1 MEVNANPGQDILT
14 EIKGF
19 FQKAEKTALTDIQEV
34 GTVAWH
40 ILSTAIAKELPQ
52 LPGIV
57 IKAVVGAASSTGN
70 KTQAALDS
78 ILMDL
83 KATGI
88 QSLASATTGDVSEI
102 GAALGLDGN
111 TVDNYLTAT
120 VQALRAKG
128 VI

>member
-70 KTQAALDS
+70 KAQAALDS
-78 ILMDL
+78 ILADL
-83 KATGI
+83 KATGV

-111 TVDNYLTAT
+111 TVSNYLTAT

>member
-1 MEVNANPGQDILT
+1 MEANANPGQDILT

-19 FQKAEKTALTDIQEV
+19 FQKAEKTALDDIKEV
-34 GTVAWH
+34 GAVTWH

-57 IKAVVGAASSTGN
+57 IKAVVGAASAAGN

-78 ILMDL
+78 ILADL
-83 KATGI
+83 KASGI
-88 QSLASATTGDVSEI
+88 QSLVSATAGDASEI

>member
-1 MEVNANPGQDILT
+1 MEVNTNPGQDILT

-19 FQKAEKTALTDIQEV
+19 FQKAENTALTDIQEV
-34 GTVAWH
+34 GTIAWH

-70 KTQAALDS
+70 KTQAALDG